1 MQILTELVV
10 VLGSAAV
17 VTAVFQ
23 AARLPVVLGYVL
35 AGIMI
40 GPHMSVSLVADVGL
54 VEEMSQLGV
63 ILLMFTIGLE
73 LPLATFREVGVAGAL
88 TSLFE
93 VGLVVSGGTLVA
105 ELLGFDA
112 VSAVFVGACLGI
124 SSTMLVA
131 KAFEELGWKGGFTKV
146 VFAILV
152 FEDLIAI
159 VLLAVVT
166 AVASGAGLDASD
178 LARLLARL
186 AGFLAVMLIAGLVIV
201 PRTIR
206 WIAGRARR
214 ETLAI
219 TSLLV
224 CFGFAA
230 LTSAAGFSVALGAFI
245 AGVLVA
251 ESGHGN
257 RVFDL
262 IEPFRDV
269 FAAMF
274 FVSVGMSID
283 PGLLAGEGWHIAAF
297 SAIVLLVKPIAV
309 ASGVFFAGH
318 GVQPAVRAGL
328 SLAQIGEF
336 SFVIAGVS
344 GDPVMLAIAVG
355 VSVATT
361 LVSPLLVRNS
371 AAIARWLAGKLPAPV
386 ATFTSFYDAWIGRL
400 RARPARS
407 RRTYRRAL
415 TVLVIDTAI
424 VTAIIIGGWTSG
436 RRALDE
442 LDLSGFAR
450 NAILFA
456 GIVLLAL
463 PFAISIVRHVAVFA
477 HRMAREI
484 VPTGDAVDLGRAARR
499 TLVATFELATG
510 LVIAGTIA
518 AIAQPFVRG
527 SLLVLLVVAI
537 VLAVLVRRSIRDFD
551 GHVRAGSE
559 LLLQVMQRPARAARI
574 GDVLPGVSPDAMV
587 ALHACSP
594 AIGRS
599 LAEIDLRA
607 NTGATVLAIAREPH
621 GIAMPSPEE
630 PLRAGDILALAGS
643 DDAIDAA
650 RTALG
655 GDTTTA

>member
-35 AGIMI
+35 AGILI
-40 GPHMSVSLVADVGL
+40 GPHTASLVPDVEL

-73 LPLATFREVGVAGAL
+73 LPLATFRQVGVTGAL

-93 VGLVVSGGTLVA
+93 VGIVVAAGTLVA
-105 ELLGFDA
+105 QLLGLGP
-112 VSAVFVGACLGI
+112 VSAVFAGACLGI

-131 KAFEELGWKGGFTKV
+131 KAFDELGWKGGFTQV

-152 FEDLIAI
+152 FEDLIAV

-166 AVASGAGLDASD
+166 AVASGAGLDAAE
-178 LARLLARL
+178 LERLLARL

-201 PRTIR
+201 PRVIR
-206 WIAGRARR
+206 WIASRARR

-224 CFGFAA
+224 CFGFAGLA
-230 LTSAAGFSVALGAFI
+230 SAAGFSVALGAFI

-251 ESGHGN
+251 ESGRGHT
-257 RVFDL
+257 VFDL

-283 PGLLAGEGWHIAAF
+283 PGILAGQGAYIAAF
-297 SAIVLLVKPIAV
+297 TAVVLLVKPLAV
-309 ASGVFFAGH
+309 AAGVFVAGH

-336 SFVIAGVS
+336 SFVIASVS
-344 GDPVMLAIAVG
+344 GDPALLPIAVG

-371 AAIARWLAGKLPAPV
+371 EAIARWGAGRLPAPV

-415 TVLVIDTAI
+415 AVLAIDTAI
-424 VTAIIIGGWTSG
+424 VTAIIIGGATSG

-442 LDLSGFAR
+442 LAVGAFAR
-450 NAILFA
+450 NAILLA

-484 VPTGDAVDLGRAARR
+484 VPAGDAVDLGRAARR
-499 TLVATFELATG
+499 ALVATFELATG
-510 LVIAGTIA
+510 LVIAGTIE
-518 AIAQPFVRG
+518 AI
-527 SLLVLLVVAI
+527 
-537 VLAVLVRRSIRDFD
+537 
-551 GHVRAGSE
+551 
-559 LLLQVMQRPARAARI
+559 
-574 GDVLPGVSPDAMV
+574 
-587 ALHACSP
+587 
-594 AIGRS
+594 
-599 LAEIDLRA
+599 
-607 NTGATVLAIAREPH
+607 
-621 GIAMPSPEE
+621 
-630 PLRAGDILALAGS
+630 
-643 DDAIDAA
+643 
-650 RTALG
+650 
-655 GDTTTA
+655 

>member
-40 GPHMSVSLVADVGL
+40 GPHMPVSLVTNVGL
-54 VEEMSQLGV
+54 IEEMSQLGV

-73 LPLATFREVGVAGAL
+73 LPLATFRKVGAAGAL

-93 VGLVVSGGTLVA
+93 VGLVVAAGTLVA
-105 ELLGFDA
+105 ELLGFGPA
-112 VSAVFVGACLGI
+112 SAVFAGACLGI
-124 SSTMLVA
+124 SSTMLVV
-131 KAFEELGWKGGFTKV
+131 KEFEALGWKGGFTRI

-166 AVASGAGLDASD
+166 AIASGAGLDASD

-201 PRTIR
+201 PRAIR
-206 WIAGRARR
+206 WIASRARR

-230 LTSAAGFSVALGAFI
+230 LASAAGFSVALGAFV

-257 RVFDL
+257 TVFHL
-262 IEPFRDV
+262 VEPFRDV

-274 FVSVGMSID
+274 FVSIGMSID
-283 PGLLAGEGWHIAAF
+283 PGVLASEGLHIAAF
-297 SAIVLLVKPIAV
+297 TAVVLLVKPHAV
-309 ASGVFFAGH
+309 AAGVFVAGH
-318 GVQPAVRAGL
+318 GVQPAVRAGV

-336 SFVIAGVS
+336 SFVIAGIS
-344 GDPVMLAIAVG
+344 GDPALLAIAVG
-355 VSVATT
+355 VSVATA

-371 AAIARWLAGKLPAPV
+371 EAIARWVAGKLPPPI
-386 ATFTSFYDAWIGRL
+386 ATFTSFYDAWIERL

-415 TVLVIDTAI
+415 TVLAIDTAI
-424 VTAIIIGGWTSG
+424 VTAIIIGGATSG

-442 LDLSGFAR
+442 LGATGLVR
-450 NAILFA
+450 NAILIA
-456 GIVLLAL
+456 GIALLAL

-484 VPTGDAVDLGRAARR
+484 VPAGDAVDLGRAARR

-518 AIAQPFVRG
+518 AIAQPFVPS
-527 SLLVLLVVAI
+527 SLAVLLAIAVVL
-537 VLAVLVRRSIRDFD
+537 VVLVRRTIRDFD

-559 LLLQVMQRPARAARI
+559 LLVKVMRRPATPRI
-574 GDVLPGVSPDAMV
+574 ADVLPGFNANAMI
-587 ALHACSP
+587 AIRAGSP
-594 AIGRS
+594 AVGRT
-599 LAEIDLRA
+599 LAELDLRA
-607 NTGATVLAIAREPH
+607 TTGATVLAIAREPQ
-621 GIAMPSPEE
+621 GIAMPAPGE
-630 PLRAGDILALAGS
+630 PLQAGDILALAGS
-643 DDAIDAA
+643 DDAIEAA
-650 RTALG
+650 RLALG
-655 GDTTTA
+655 GDTTAG